1 VSFYEVLLGLSTL
14 FFAGMYLWECKDH
27 LDTRRELENREF
39 DLAEADTAPWVRN
52 R

>member
-1 VSFYEVLLGLSTL
+1 MAIIALILAGLFVGTYYELIL
-14 FFAGMYLWECKDH
+14 
-27 LDTRRELENREF
+27 TRRKLAEAEF

>member
-1 VSFYEVLLGLSTL
+1 MAIIALILAGLFLYVNYENIKL
-14 FFAGMYLWECKDH
+14 
-27 LDTRRELENREF
+27 RRKLAEAEF